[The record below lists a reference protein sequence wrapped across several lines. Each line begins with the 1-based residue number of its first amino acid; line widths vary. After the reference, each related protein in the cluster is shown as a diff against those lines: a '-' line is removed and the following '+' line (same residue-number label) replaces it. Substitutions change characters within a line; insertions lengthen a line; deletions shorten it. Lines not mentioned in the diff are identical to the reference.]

1 MKSRLVAF
9 VGAMLALV
17 AVHGASAQA
26 PVKPALAIAQ
36 PKVSP
41 AATDG
46 AAQRGQPVELNRLV
60 NSFAAQLIPEFMA
73 TGRFQ
78 AVARSDMDALQ
89 KEQDFSGSGN
99 VDPNDPNAAQAGRIK
114 GSRLLLVTTIDDFQ
128 DREERATFPGVDQA
142 MTRRTV
148 RLTAS
153 ATLYDSSTGA
163 AQASVTG
170 EGSANTV
177 LADPSGREVR
187 GGMITEP
194 MVRDVAV
201 ALAKDLVKRLI
212 AELPADAS
220 ATGAGSTE
228 GSAEQP
234 LPDHPLRTAVFV
246 KDRAAVPADKVMVM
260 NDFIVAGLDPR
271 RFAVMS
277 REDQLNAIAR
287 FAIKGENAGTETDPQ
302 KQLDRI
308 LSDEASALSLAR
320 AMGAE
325 AMLLASLSSYQPS
338 TSDFRGQGI
347 ESTAT
352 TWTLTVTYRLTG
364 VGTGLVY
371 GAGSAQQSTIVRE
384 TPGLKQTVDPLDSL
398 IQRCGMRVA
407 QDASTKA
414 ATNAAFA
421 AAAAPVTGVVV
432 RAVMQDL
439 RVPGILLDQS
449 NGQYVVSRTDY
460 DLAPVAATVE
470 VDGFVIGQHGQPLDV
485 SPGPHKIRVSGSGF
499 EPWERNVLVKAGM
512 QLEVGLRMTPE
523 AFARWQEQAAFL
535 EGLKRGQAL
544 SDAEVDRIRAM
555 ADYIRNSRMVIDQQS
570 NIKVDT
576 NQAPTMV
583 APPWWPL
590 APGPLEPVGPTP
602 PPVPVP

>member
-1 MKSRLVAF
+1 MKIRMSAF
-9 VGAMLALV
+9 VGAVLALV
-17 AVHGASAQA
+17 AVHGAVAQA
-26 PVKPALAIAQ
+26 PAKPALAIAQ

-46 AAQRGQPVELNRLV
+46 AAQRDQPVELNRLV

-89 KEQDFSGSGN
+89 KEQDFTGSGN
-99 VDPNDPNAAQAGRIK
+99 VDPNDPEAAQPGRIK
-114 GSRLLLVTTIDDFQ
+114 GSRLLLVTTVDDFQ
-128 DREERATFPGVDQA
+128 DREERATFAGVDQA

-163 AQASVTG
+163 VQASVTG

-187 GGMITEP
+187 GGAVTEP
-194 MVRDVAV
+194 MVREVAV
-201 ALAKDLVKRLI
+201 ALAKDLAKRVV
-212 AELPADAS
+212 AALPVEGATGGAS
-220 ATGAGSTE
+220 GAGSVV
-228 GSAEQP
+228 EQSV
-234 LPDHPLRTAVFV
+234 PDRPLRTAVFV

-277 REDQLNAIAR
+277 REDLLNAVAR
-287 FAIKGENAGTETDPQ
+287 FAIQGENAGTERDPQ

-308 LSDEASALSLAR
+308 LSDEANALSLAR
-320 AMGAE
+320 AMGAD

-338 TSDFRGQGI
+338 ASDFKGQGI
-347 ESTAT
+347 ESKAT

-371 GAGSAQQSTIVRE
+371 GAGIAQQSSIVRE
-384 TPGLKQTVDPLDSL
+384 TPGLKQEVNPLDGL
-398 IQRCGMRVA
+398 IQRCGMQVA

-414 ATNAAFA
+414 ATSAAFA
-421 AAAAPVTGVVV
+421 AAASPSSGVVI

-439 RVPGILLDQS
+439 RVPGIFLDQS

-470 VDGFVIGQHGQPLDV
+470 VDGFVIGQHGQPLDMT
-485 SPGPHKIRVSGSGF
+485 PGPHKVRVSGSGF
-499 EPWERNVLVKAGM
+499 ETWERNVLVKSGM

-523 AFARWQEQAAFL
+523 AFARWQEQTAFL

-544 SDAEVDRIRAM
+544 NDAEVDRIRAM
-555 ADYIRNSRMVIDQQS
+555 ADFIRNSRMVIDQQS
-570 NIKVDT
+570 DIKVDT
-576 NQAPTMV
+576 NEAPTLV
-583 APPWWPL
+583 PAPWWPFGGGG
-590 APGPLEPVGPTP
+590 AVPV
-602 PPVPVP
+602 VPVP

>member
-1 MKSRLVAF
+1 MQSRLAAF
-9 VGAMLALV
+9 IGAVLALV
-17 AVHGASAQA
+17 AVSGALAQA
-26 PVKPALAIAQ
+26 PAKPALAIAQ

-60 NSFAAQLIPEFMA
+60 NSLAAQLIPEFMA

-89 KEQDFSGSGN
+89 KEQDFTGSGN
-99 VDPNDPNAAQAGRIK
+99 VNPNDPEAAQPGRIK

-128 DREERATFPGVDQA
+128 DREERATFQGVDQA
-142 MTRRTV
+142 MTRRSV

-163 AQASVTG
+163 VQASVTG

-177 LADPSGREVR
+177 LSDPSGREVR
-187 GGMITEP
+187 GGAVTEP
-194 MVRDVAV
+194 MVREVAV
-201 ALAKDLVKRLI
+201 ALAKDLAKRVV
-212 AELPADAS
+212 AALPAEG
-220 ATGAGSTE
+220 ATGGAGGAGSM
-228 GSAEQP
+228 AEQP
-234 LPDHPLRTAVFV
+234 LPDRPLRTAVFV

-260 NDFIVAGLDPR
+260 NDFIIAGLDPR

-277 REDQLNAIAR
+277 REDLLNAVAR
-287 FAIKGENAGTETDPQ
+287 FAVQGENAGTETDPQ

-308 LSDEASALSLAR
+308 LSDEANAVSLAR
-320 AMGAE
+320 AMGAD

-338 TSDFRGQGI
+338 ASDFKGQGI
-347 ESTAT
+347 ESKAT

-371 GAGSAQQSTIVRE
+371 GAGVAQQSSIVRE
-384 TPGLKQTVDPLDSL
+384 TPGLKQEVNPLDGL
-398 IQRCGMRVA
+398 IQRCGAQVA

-414 ATNAAFA
+414 ATSAAFA
-421 AAAAPVTGVVV
+421 AAASPASGIVI

-439 RVPGILLDQS
+439 RVPGIFLDQS

-470 VDGFVIGQHGQPLDV
+470 VDGFVVGQHGQALDMT
-485 SPGPHKIRVSGSGF
+485 PGPHKVRVSGSGF
-499 EPWERNVLVKAGM
+499 EPWERNVLVKPGM

-523 AFARWQEQAAFL
+523 AFGRWQEQAAFL

-544 SDAEVDRIRAM
+544 NDAEADRIRAT
-555 ADYIRNSRMVIDQQS
+555 ADFIRNSRMVIDQQS

-576 NQAPTMV
+576 QDAPTLV
-583 APPWWPL
+583 PAPWWPFVGG
-590 APGPLEPVGPTP
+590 AAVPV
-602 PPVPVP
+602 VPVP

>member
-1 MKSRLVAF
+1 MKIQLSAF
-9 VGAMLALV
+9 VGAVLALV
-17 AVHGASAQA
+17 AVHGAVAQA
-26 PVKPALAIAQ
+26 PAKPALAIAQ

-41 AATDG
+41 AATEG
-46 AAQRGQPVELNRLV
+46 AAQRDQPIELSRLV

-89 KEQDFSGSGN
+89 KEQDFTGSGN
-99 VDPNDPNAAQAGRIK
+99 VDPNDPEAAQPGRIK

-128 DREERATFPGVDQA
+128 DRDERATFPGVDQA

-148 RLTAS
+148 RLTAT

-163 AQASVTG
+163 AQASVSG
-170 EGSANTV
+170 EGSANV
-177 LADPSGREVR
+177 VQADPSGREVR
-187 GGMITEP
+187 GGSVTEP
-194 MVRDVAV
+194 MVREVAV
-201 ALAKDLVKRLI
+201 ALAKDLAKRVV
-212 AELPADAS
+212 AALPVEG
-220 ATGAGSTE
+220 ATGGAAGAGSV
-228 GSAEQP
+228 AEQSV
-234 LPDHPLRTAVFV
+234 PDRPLRTAVFV

-277 REDQLNAIAR
+277 REDLLNAVAR
-287 FAIKGENAGTETDPQ
+287 FAIEGENAGTERDPQ

-320 AMGAE
+320 AMGAD

-338 TSDFRGQGI
+338 SSDFKGQGI
-347 ESTAT
+347 ESKAT

-371 GAGSAQQSTIVRE
+371 GAGIAQQSSVVRE
-384 TPGLKQTVDPLDSL
+384 TPGLKQEVNPLDGL
-398 IQRCGMRVA
+398 IQRCGAQVA

-414 ATNAAFA
+414 ATSAAFA
-421 AAAAPVTGVVV
+421 AAASPSSGVVI

-439 RVPGILLDQS
+439 RVPGIFLDQS

-470 VDGFVIGQHGQPLDV
+470 VDGFVIGQHGQPLDMT
-485 SPGPHKIRVSGSGF
+485 PGPHKVRVSGSGF
-499 EPWERNVLVKAGM
+499 EPWERNVLVKSGM

-523 AFARWQEQAAFL
+523 AFARWQEQTAFL

-544 SDAEVDRIRAM
+544 NDAEVDRIRAT
-555 ADYIRNSRMVIDQQS
+555 ADFIRNSRMVIDQQS
-570 NIKVDT
+570 DIKVDT
-576 NQAPTMV
+576 NEAPTLV
-583 APPWWPL
+583 PAPWWPFGGGG
-590 APGPLEPVGPTP
+590 AVPV
-602 PPVPVP
+602 VPVP

>member
-1 MKSRLVAF
+1 MQSRLAAF
-9 VGAMLALV
+9 VGAVLALV
-17 AVHGASAQA
+17 AVPGAFAQA
-26 PVKPALAIAQ
+26 PAKPALAIAQ

-89 KEQDFSGSGN
+89 KEQDFTGSGN
-99 VDPNDPNAAQAGRIK
+99 VDPNDPEAAQPGRIK

-163 AQASVTG
+163 VQASVTG

-187 GGMITEP
+187 GGAVTEP

-201 ALAKDLVKRLI
+201 ALAKDLAKRVI
-212 AELPADAS
+212 AALPADGAMGG
-220 ATGAGSTE
+220 AGGAGSM
-228 GSAEQP
+228 AEQP
-234 LPDHPLRTAVFV
+234 LPERPLRTAVFV

-277 REDQLNAIAR
+277 REDLLNAVAR
-287 FAIKGENAGTETDPQ
+287 FATKGENAGTETDPQ

-308 LSDEASALSLAR
+308 LSDEANAASLAR

-325 AMLLASLSSYQPS
+325 AMLLASLTSYQPA
-338 TSDFRGQGI
+338 TSDFKGQGI
-347 ESTAT
+347 ESKAT

-371 GAGSAQQSTIVRE
+371 GAGIAQQSSIVRE
-384 TPGLKQTVDPLDSL
+384 TPGLKQEVNPLDAL
-398 IQRCGMRVA
+398 IQRCGVQVA

-414 ATNAAFA
+414 ATSAAFA
-421 AAAAPVTGVVV
+421 AAASPASGVVI

-439 RVPGILLDQS
+439 RVPGIFLDQS

-470 VDGFVIGQHGQPLDV
+470 VDGFVIGQQGQSLDMT
-485 SPGPHKIRVSGSGF
+485 PGPHKVRVSGSGF
-499 EPWERNVLVKAGM
+499 EPWERNVLVKPGM

-523 AFARWQEQAAFL
+523 AFARWQQQAAFL

-544 SDAEVDRIRAM
+544 NDAEVDRIRAM
-555 ADYIRNSRMVIDQQS
+555 ADFIRNSRLVIDQQS

-576 NQAPTMV
+576 NEAPTLV
-583 APPWWPL
+583 PAPWWPFGGGG
-590 APGPLEPVGPTP
+590 AVPV
-602 PPVPVP
+602 VPVP

>member
-1 MKSRLVAF
+1 MKIRMSAF
-9 VGAMLALV
+9 VGAVLALV
-17 AVHGASAQA
+17 AVHSAVAQA
-26 PVKPALAIAQ
+26 PAKPALAIAQ

-41 AATDG
+41 AATEG
-46 AAQRGQPVELNRLV
+46 AAQRDQPIELSRLV

-89 KEQDFSGSGN
+89 KEQDFTGSGN
-99 VDPNDPNAAQAGRIK
+99 VDPNDPEAAQPGRIK

-128 DREERATFPGVDQA
+128 DRDERATFPGVDQA

-148 RLTAS
+148 RLTAT

-163 AQASVTG
+163 AQASVSG
-170 EGSANTV
+170 EGSANVV

-187 GGMITEP
+187 GGSVTEP
-194 MVRDVAV
+194 MVREVAV
-201 ALAKDLVKRLI
+201 ALAKDLAKRVV
-212 AELPADAS
+212 AALPVEGATGGAS
-220 ATGAGSTE
+220 GAGSV
-228 GSAEQP
+228 AEQSV
-234 LPDHPLRTAVFV
+234 PDRPLRTAVFV

-277 REDQLNAIAR
+277 REDLLNAVAR
-287 FAIKGENAGTETDPQ
+287 FAIEGENAGTESDPQ

-308 LSDEASALSLAR
+308 LSDEANALSLAR
-320 AMGAE
+320 AMGAD

-338 TSDFRGQGI
+338 SSDFKGQGI
-347 ESTAT
+347 ESKAT

-371 GAGSAQQSTIVRE
+371 GAGIAQQSSIVRE
-384 TPGLKQTVDPLDSL
+384 TPGLKQEVNPLDGL
-398 IQRCGMRVA
+398 IQRCGAQVA

-414 ATNAAFA
+414 ATSAAFA
-421 AAAAPVTGVVV
+421 AAASPSSGVVI

-439 RVPGILLDQS
+439 RVPGIFLDQS

-470 VDGFVIGQHGQPLDV
+470 VDGFVIGQHGQPLDMT
-485 SPGPHKIRVSGSGF
+485 PGPHKVRVSGSGF
-499 EPWERNVLVKAGM
+499 EPWERNVLVKSGM

-523 AFARWQEQAAFL
+523 AFARWQEQTAFL

-544 SDAEVDRIRAM
+544 NDAEVDRIRAT
-555 ADYIRNSRMVIDQQS
+555 ADFIRNSRMVIDQQS
-570 NIKVDT
+570 DIKVDT
-576 NQAPTMV
+576 NEAPTLV
-583 APPWWPL
+583 PAPWWPFGGGG
-590 APGPLEPVGPTP
+590 AVPV
-602 PPVPVP
+602 VPVP

>member
-1 MKSRLVAF
+1 MKIRMSAF
-9 VGAMLALV
+9 VGAVLALV
-17 AVHGASAQA
+17 AVHGAVAQA
-26 PVKPALAIAQ
+26 PAKPALAIAQ

-41 AATDG
+41 AATEG
-46 AAQRGQPVELNRLV
+46 AAQRDQPIELSRLV

-89 KEQDFSGSGN
+89 KEQDFTGSGN
-99 VDPNDPNAAQAGRIK
+99 VDPNDPEAAQPGRIK

-128 DREERATFPGVDQA
+128 DRDERATFPGVDQA

-148 RLTAS
+148 RLTAT

-163 AQASVTG
+163 AQASVSG
-170 EGSANTV
+170 EGSANVV

-187 GGMITEP
+187 GGSVTEP
-194 MVRDVAV
+194 MVREVAV
-201 ALAKDLVKRLI
+201 ALAKDLAKRVV
-212 AELPADAS
+212 AALPVEGATGGAS
-220 ATGAGSTE
+220 GAGSV
-228 GSAEQP
+228 AEQSV
-234 LPDHPLRTAVFV
+234 PDRPLRTAVFV

-277 REDQLNAIAR
+277 REDLLNAVAR
-287 FAIKGENAGTETDPQ
+287 FAIEGENAGTESDPQ

-308 LSDEASALSLAR
+308 LSDEANALSLAR
-320 AMGAE
+320 AMGAD

-338 TSDFRGQGI
+338 SSDFKGQGI
-347 ESTAT
+347 ESKAT

-371 GAGSAQQSTIVRE
+371 GAGIAQQSSIVRE
-384 TPGLKQTVDPLDSL
+384 TPGLKQEVNPLDGL
-398 IQRCGMRVA
+398 IQRCGAQVA

-414 ATNAAFA
+414 ATSAAFA
-421 AAAAPVTGVVV
+421 AAASPSSGVVI

-439 RVPGILLDQS
+439 RVPGIFLDQS

-470 VDGFVIGQHGQPLDV
+470 VDGFVIGQHGQPLDMT
-485 SPGPHKIRVSGSGF
+485 PGPHKVRVSGSGF
-499 EPWERNVLVKAGM
+499 EPWERNVLVKSGM

-523 AFARWQEQAAFL
+523 AFARWQEQTAFL

-544 SDAEVDRIRAM
+544 NDAEVDRIRAT
-555 ADYIRNSRMVIDQQS
+555 ADFIRNSRMVIDQQS
-570 NIKVDT
+570 DIKVDT
-576 NQAPTMV
+576 NEAPTLV
-583 APPWWPL
+583 PAPWWPFGGGG
-590 APGPLEPVGPTP
+590 AVPV
-602 PPVPVP
+602 VPVP

>member
-1 MKSRLVAF
+1 MKNRMSSL

-17 AVHGASAQA
+17 AVHGAVAQA
-26 PVKPALAIAQ
+26 PAKPALAIAQ

-41 AATDG
+41 AATEG
-46 AAQRGQPVELNRLV
+46 AAQRDQPIELSRLV

-89 KEQDFSGSGN
+89 KEQDFTGSGN
-99 VDPNDPNAAQAGRIK
+99 VDPNDPEAAQPGRIK

-128 DREERATFPGVDQA
+128 DRDERATFPGVDQA

-163 AQASVTG
+163 VQASVSG

-187 GGMITEP
+187 GGSVTEP
-194 MVRDVAV
+194 MVREVAV
-201 ALAKDLVKRLI
+201 ALAKDLVKRVV
-212 AELPADAS
+212 AALPAEGAMGG
-220 ATGAGSTE
+220 AGGAGSV
-228 GSAEQP
+228 AEQSV
-234 LPDHPLRTAVFV
+234 PDRPLRTAVFV

-277 REDQLNAIAR
+277 REDLLNAVAR
-287 FAIKGENAGTETDPQ
+287 FAIQGENAGTESDPE

-308 LSDEASALSLAR
+308 LSDEANALSLAR
-320 AMGAE
+320 AMGAD

-338 TSDFRGQGI
+338 SSDFKGQGI
-347 ESTAT
+347 ESKAT

-371 GAGSAQQSTIVRE
+371 GAGVAQQSSIVRE
-384 TPGLKQTVDPLDSL
+384 TPGLKQEVNPLDGL
-398 IQRCGMRVA
+398 IQRCGAQVA

-414 ATNAAFA
+414 ATSAAFA
-421 AAAAPVTGVVV
+421 AAASPSSGVVV

-439 RVPGILLDQS
+439 RVPGIFFDQS

-470 VDGFVIGQHGQPLDV
+470 VDGFVIGQHGQPLDMT
-485 SPGPHKIRVSGSGF
+485 PGPHKVRVSGSGF
-499 EPWERNVLVKAGM
+499 ETWERNVLVKSGM

-523 AFARWQEQAAFL
+523 AFARWQEQTAFL

-544 SDAEVDRIRAM
+544 NDAEVDRIRAM
-555 ADYIRNSRMVIDQQS
+555 ADFIRNSRMVIDQQS
-570 NIKVDT
+570 DINVDT
-576 NQAPTMV
+576 NEAPTLV
-583 APPWWPL
+583 PAPWWPFGGGG
-590 APGPLEPVGPTP
+590 AVPV
-602 PPVPVP
+602 VPVP